1 MEANLKSK
9 IADVLQGK
17 TLQDVLFSEEFEN
30 NATAYLNS
38 QRADR
43 KKYLQQAARA
53 KKKAKVRVQRHT
65 IDRLDYLTGGNFA
78 KYYFEVINGISK
90 RSAAERLYIEQL
102 GRQIYNKTIQ
112 DWTVAKYPET
122 EAEFYKKQG
131 DE

>member
-43 KKYLQQAARA
+43 KKFISQA
-53 KKKAKVRVQRHT
+53 VRMRQKVQRHT
-65 IDRLDYLTGGNFA
+65 IDRLDFLTGGNFA

>member
-17 TLQDVLFSEEFEN
+17 ALQDVLFSKEFEN

-43 KKYLQQAARA
+43 KKFISQA
-53 KKKAKVRVQRHT
+53 VRMKQKVQRHT
-65 IDRLDYLTGGNFA
+65 IDRLDFLTGGNFA
-78 KYYFEVINGISK
+78 KYYFEVINGISQ

-122 EAEFYKKQG
+122 EVEFYKKQG

>member
-1 MEANLKSK
+1 MEATLKSK

-38 QRADR
+38 QRTDR
-43 KKYLQQAARA
+43 KKFISQAVRM
-53 KKKAKVRVQRHT
+53 KQRVQRHT
-65 IDRLDYLTGGNFA
+65 IDRLDFLTGGNFA
-78 KYYFEVINGISK
+78 KYYFEVINGISQ

-102 GRQIYNKTIQ
+102 GRQIYNKTIH

>member
-1 MEANLKSK
+1 MEATLKSK

-43 KKYLQQAARA
+43 KKFISQAVRM
-53 KKKAKVRVQRHT
+53 KVRARRHT
-65 IDRLDYLTGGNFA
+65 IDRVDYLTGGNFA
-78 KYYFEVINGISK
+78 RHYFEVINGISH

-112 DWTVAKYPET
+112 DWTIAKYPET

>member
-1 MEANLKSK
+1 MEADLKSK

-53 KKKAKVRVQRHT
+53 KAKVRVQKHT
-65 IDRLDYLTGGNFA
+65 IDRVDYLTGGNFA

-90 RSAAERLYIEQL
+90 LSAAERLYIEQL

-122 EAEFYKKQG
+122 EGEFYKKQG

>member
-1 MEANLKSK
+1 MEATLKSK

-38 QRADR
+38 QRTDR
-43 KKYLQQAARA
+43 KKFISQAVRM
-53 KKKAKVRVQRHT
+53 KQRVQRHT
-65 IDRLDYLTGGNFA
+65 IDRLDFLTGGNFA
-78 KYYFEVINGISK
+78 KYYFEVINGISQ

>member
-17 TLQDVLFSEEFEN
+17 ALQDVLFSEEFEN
-30 NATAYLNS
+30 NAKAYLNS

-43 KKYLQQAARA
+43 KKFISQA
-53 KKKAKVRVQRHT
+53 VRMRQKVQRHT
-65 IDRLDYLTGGNFA
+65 IDRLDFLTGGNFA

-102 GRQIYNKTIQ
+102 GRQIYNKTIH